1 MTENHTLSCRYCDSP
16 ISKNAKV
23 CFHCG
28 CNQGKIIHF
37 FNQHSNLLSI
47 VFSIGFLIVAIW
59 QLSEAKNEREASLK
73 ALEKAQKAEKRI
85 SDASKAI
92 AKVLLAQSTLK
103 GDSDSFDVLTFF
115 PAIMKNEAKS
125 LLDAIE
131 VNTEERQNI
140 YKLSTLLNEWQQTTD
155 SVRKEHLQKEIEQLT
170 INNTIH
176 IK

>member
-1 MTENHTLSCRYCDSP
+1 MTENQTVCCYYCKEL
-16 ISKNAKV
+16 IIKNAKV
-23 CFHCG
+23 CSHCG
-28 CNQGKIIHF
+28 CYQRRIIQFVNQYINH
-37 FNQHSNLLSI
+37 LSI
-47 VFSIGFLIVAIW
+47 IFSVCFLIAAFW
-59 QLSEAKNEREASLK
+59 QLSEARNERKESLE

-103 GDSDSFDVLTFF
+103 GDADSFDVLTFF

-155 SVRKEHLQKEIEQLT
+155 PVRKEELEKEIEQL
-170 INNTIH
+170 INQ
-176 IK
+176 